1 MLRKPWNISS
11 GWNIVAS
18 PDNGGALLSLP
29 GMALRKA
36 RTERGLSLE
45 EVAARTCIPRH
56 SLVALEADDYGRLP
70 EAVYVRGYLR
80 RCGALLGIDCER
92 LLEDFELQY
101 QEYTGAGEHEDP
113 VRDARQSRVVLAG
126 GAALG
131 AVIAV
136 VLIILLWPG

>member
-1 MLRKPWNISS
+1 M
-11 GWNIVAS
+11 
-18 PDNGGALLSLP
+18 LSLP

-45 EVAARTCIPRH
+45 EVAARTCIPQR

-92 LLEDFELQY
+92 LLADFDLQY
-101 QEYTGAGEHEDP
+101 QEYTGDGEREDP
-113 VRDARQSRVVLAG
+113 VRDTPRSRVLLAG

-131 AVIAV
+131 AVIAI
-136 VLIILLWPG
+136 VLTILLWPG